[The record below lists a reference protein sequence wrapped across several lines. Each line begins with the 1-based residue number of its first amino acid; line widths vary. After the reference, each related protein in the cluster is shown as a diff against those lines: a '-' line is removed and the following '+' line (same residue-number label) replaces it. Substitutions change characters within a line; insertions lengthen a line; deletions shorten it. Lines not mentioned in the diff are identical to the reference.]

1 LIHIAQSYPDENSVV
16 IKVEGRL
23 DSESLPV
30 LADTYRQA
38 LESGK
43 ETAIDLGKITN
54 IDREGKGFLEEI
66 QDTVQLID
74 VPLYIKMQIDK
85 R

>member
-1 LIHIAQSYPDENSVV
+1 MIHIAQSYPDKNSVI
-16 IKVEGRL
+16 IKVEGWL

-30 LADTYRQA
+30 LADTYRKA

-43 ETAIDLGKITN
+43 KTAIDLAKITN
-54 IDREGKGFLEEI
+54 VDREGKDFLEEI
-66 QDTVQLID
+66 QDTVELID
-74 VPLYIKMQIDK
+74 LPLYIKMQIDK

>member
-1 LIHIAQSYPDENSVV
+1 MIHLSQTYPNGQSVI

-30 LADTYRQA
+30 LADTYRKA

-43 ETAIDLGKITN
+43 KTGMDLAKITN
-54 IDREGKGFLEEI
+54 IDREGKGFLGEI
-66 QDTVQLID
+66 QDTVELID
-74 VPLYIKMQIDK
+74 LPLYIKMQIDK

>member
-1 LIHIAQSYPDENSVV
+1 LIHISESYPDANSVI

-30 LADTYRQA
+30 LADTYRKA

-43 ETAIDLGKITN
+43 KTAMDLAKIAN
-54 IDREGKGFLEEI
+54 IDREGKDFLEEI
-66 QDTVQLID
+66 QDTVQMID
-74 VPLYIKMQIDK
+74 LPLYIKMQIDK